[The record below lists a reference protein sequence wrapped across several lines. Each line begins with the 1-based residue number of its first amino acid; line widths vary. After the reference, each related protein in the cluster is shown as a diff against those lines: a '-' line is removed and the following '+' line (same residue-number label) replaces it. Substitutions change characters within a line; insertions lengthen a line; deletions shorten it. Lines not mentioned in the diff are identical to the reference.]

1 MTSLTTPRRIMTER
15 YIMKAAKSL
24 TLFCLTLLLAG
35 CSSSPT
41 QLDVATESYD
51 DLVAYFGVWREY
63 RVPPRVEGV
72 PDFSRKAIAR
82 QWADF
87 PAWRAALESFD
98 IQDWPVSQ
106 QVDWHL
112 VRAEL
117 NGLQFDHEVLKP
129 WERDPA
135 YYVYFYPNPTDVPSR
150 EGPMIEGSL
159 EVYYYDYPLSDGDAS
174 HIEAGLRS
182 MPALYES
189 ARANLTGNARD
200 LWLKGIESIREQSG
214 ALESYS
220 GRVAENR
227 PGISDAANAA
237 RQASDEFADWLEEQA
252 DSKTGLSGVGKDNIT
267 WALQNIHYIPLT
279 WEEEVLLVK
288 RELVRAHTALRLE
301 ENRNRALPDLK
312 RIDSPDEY
320 DRRLN
325 AAVDEYMM
333 FLEEEEILPLKDYMD
348 KALRDRIGSFSSLS
362 SPDELRGFFSEVGYR
377 DEMAM
382 RTHQYHWFDL
392 ARMRFEPH
400 PSPIRSS
407 PLWYNIFDG
416 RAEGFATS
424 MEEMMMHAG
433 LFDARP
439 RGRELVW
446 ILLAQ
451 RAARALGGLYQ
462 HSNEMTLEQATK
474 FADQWTPRGYLPWDG
489 STIQHEQHFYL
500 RQPTYGESYV
510 IGKIE
515 IEKLLAARARQL
527 GDDFTLYQFM
537 DDFNG
542 AGVIP
547 VSLIN
552 WELSGDD
559 SEIRMMMTATK

>member
-1 MTSLTTPRRIMTER
+1 
-15 YIMKAAKSL
+15 
-24 TLFCLTLLLAG
+24 
-35 CSSSPT
+35 
-41 QLDVATESYD
+41 
-51 DLVAYFGVWREY
+51 
-63 RVPPRVEGV
+63 
-72 PDFSRKAIAR
+72 
-82 QWADF
+82 
-87 PAWRAALESFD
+87 
-98 IQDWPVSQ
+98 
-106 QVDWHL
+106 
-112 VRAEL
+112 
-117 NGLQFDHEVLKP
+117 
-129 WERDPA
+129 
-135 YYVYFYPNPTDVPSR
+135 
-150 EGPMIEGSL
+150 
-159 EVYYYDYPLSDGDAS
+159 LSDGDAS
-174 HIEAGLRS
+174 HIEAGLRF
-182 MPALYES
+182 MPTLYES

-220 GRVAENR
+220 GRVAGNR

-237 RQASDEFADWLEEQA
+237 RQASDELADWLEEQA

-325 AAVDEYMM
+325 TAVDEYMM
-333 FLEEEEILPLKDYMD
+333 FLDEEEILPMKDYMD
-348 KALRDRIGSFSSLS
+348 KALRDRIGSFSPLS

-377 DEMAM
+377 DEIAM

-451 RAARALGGLYQ
+451 RAARALGALYQ

-537 DDFNG
+537 DDLNG